1 MSRVTPIILSGGIG
15 SRLWPL
21 STKNLPKQFLNLPF
35 GSKLNLFQQTLE
47 GFKNK
52 NSFQSPIVV
61 CGDEHKFLLLDSIK
75 RITNFSGIIVEKVQR
90 NTSISIL
97 LGVIYAIEK
106 NQSEYSLVAPSDHY
120 IKNRDYSR
128 LIPKSL
134 KNLPN
139 HLIYGVKPTEPMT
152 DFGYIK
158 VREPKKRISDVLGFF
173 EKPNRSKAIKYFK
186 NNFFWNSG
194 IFFINNKLLIE
205 NYKNLYPKIYKTC
218 LKIIQNL
225 KNDLEFLQTSETLL
239 RTLPNISFDN
249 AILEK
254 VSDLPMMR
262 LNYVWKDLGSWESLA
277 SYSKINEVALDDDSF
292 IYNNSKNTDVI
303 SDRRNTIVN
312 DISDTIN
319 VSYKESLFISSKKSS
334 NKIKDILA
342 KKKNKRITDF
352 QYLFY
357 KPWGH
362 YEVFSRSKN
371 YLLKKISIK
380 PKCSLSL
387 QKHSYRSEHWVI
399 VKGTAKVTLGNKEKV
414 LKENQSTFI
423 PIGLQHCIE
432 NIGSGYLEIIEV
444 QIGAILSEDD
454 IIRLDD
460 PYKR

>member
-1 MSRVTPIILSGGIG
+1 MSIVTPIILSGGIG

-52 NSFQSPIVV
+52 KFFQSPIVV
-61 CGDEHKFLLLDSIK
+61 CGDEHKFLLLDSVK
-75 RITNFSGIIVEKVQR
+75 KITDFSGIIVEKVQR
-90 NTSISIL
+90 NTSASIL
-97 LGVIYAIEK
+97 LGVIYAVEK
-106 NQSEYSLVAPSDHY
+106 KQSEYSLVAPSDHY
-120 IKNRDYSR
+120 IKGRDYSK
-128 LIPKSL
+128 LIPRSL
-134 KNLPN
+134 ENLPN
-139 HLIYGVKPTEPMT
+139 HLIYGVKPTGPMT

-158 VREPKKRISDVLGFF
+158 VKEPKKKISNVLGFF
-173 EKPNRSKAIKYFK
+173 EKPDKSKAVKYFK

-205 NYKNLYPKIYKTC
+205 NYKNLYPETYKKC
-218 LKIIQNL
+218 LKIVQNL
-225 KNDLEFLQTSETLL
+225 KYDLEFLLTSETLL
-239 RTLPNISFDN
+239 KTLPNISFDN

-254 VSDLPMMR
+254 VSNLTMMR
-262 LNYVWKDLGSWESLA
+262 LNCVWKDLGSWESLVN
-277 SYSKINEVALDDDSF
+277 YTKVNKVALDDDSF

-312 DISDTIN
+312 DISDTII

-334 NKIKDILA
+334 NKIKEILA
-342 KKKNKRITDF
+342 EKKNKRITDF

-380 PKCSLSL
+380 PKCRLSL
-387 QKHSYRSEHWVI
+387 QKHNYRSEHWV
-399 VKGTAKVTLGNKEKV
+399 VVQGTAKVTLGNKEKV

-432 NIGSGYLEIIEV
+432 NIGSEYLEIIEV
-444 QIGAILSEDD
+444 QMGSKISEDD

-460 PYKR
+460 PFKR